1 MGGSGDIGGPKKTP
15 GGGQRRS
22 QGSSLG
28 PKYKQT
34 SETAWPG
41 VFQSY
46 LYFAGSPFR
55 SKLSPTAPLWHHT
68 CTLPLFVG
76 ANNEALWQAFLSFL
90 AGLGF
95 LQRWTATME
104 ESTNAQEVGRIHLHV
119 FVEFKQPVDWTSLEL
134 VNTRLF
140 REAAI
145 TAPIIKAHQMW
156 YPICKGTQ
164 TTMLAAKTGRPR
176 AAPALAI
183 HPHTSS
189 F

>member
-1 MGGSGDIGGPKKTP
+1 MTSE
-15 GGGQRRS
+15 GGQRRS
-22 QGSSLG
+22 QGSYLG
-28 PKYKQT
+28 PKYKQP

-95 LQRWTATME
+95 LQRWTATTKKAPTHRKWDASISALTCSWRAQKRNS
-104 ESTNAQEVGRIHLHV
+104 STVVLYLTVIYNGFGGGVSHLI
-119 FVEFKQPVDWTSLEL
+119 L
-134 VNTRLF
+134 R
-140 REAAI
+140 
-145 TAPIIKAHQMW
+145 
-156 YPICKGTQ
+156 TQ
-164 TTMLAAKTGRPR
+164 
-176 AAPALAI
+176 
-183 HPHTSS
+183 SY
-189 F
+189 

>member
-1 MGGSGDIGGPKKTP
+1 MLGIYGGRGGESYQLRWIEVTSE
-15 GGGQRRS
+15 GGLRRS

-90 AGLGF
+90 ASLGF

-104 ESTNAQEVGRIHLHV
+104 ESTNAQEVGRIHLRPNLQLACTEKKLLHRCHISYCNLQWIWWRS
-119 FVEFKQPVDWTSLEL
+119 FPSHFE
-134 VNTRLF
+134 NTKLL
-140 REAAI
+140 
-145 TAPIIKAHQMW
+145 M
-156 YPICKGTQ
+156 
-164 TTMLAAKTGRPR
+164 
-176 AAPALAI
+176 
-183 HPHTSS
+183 
-189 F
+189 

>member
-1 MGGSGDIGGPKKTP
+1 MLGIYGGRGGESFQLRWIEMTSE
-15 GGGQRRS
+15 GGLRRS

-95 LQRWTATME
+95 LQRWTATVE
-104 ESTNAQEVGRIHLHV
+104 ESTNAQEVDASISALTCSWRAQKRNSSTVVAYLTVIYNGFGGGVSHPILRI
-119 FVEFKQPVDWTSLEL
+119 QS
-134 VNTRLF
+134 
-140 REAAI
+140 
-145 TAPIIKAHQMW
+145 
-156 YPICKGTQ
+156 Y
-164 TTMLAAKTGRPR
+164 
-176 AAPALAI
+176 
-183 HPHTSS
+183 
-189 F
+189 

>member
-1 MGGSGDIGGPKKTP
+1 M
-15 GGGQRRS
+15 
-22 QGSSLG
+22 
-28 PKYKQT
+28 
-34 SETAWPG
+34 
-41 VFQSY
+41 
-46 LYFAGSPFR
+46 
-55 SKLSPTAPLWHHT
+55 SPTAPLWHHT

-145 TAPIIKAHQMW
+145 TAPIIKAHQIW
-156 YPICKGTQ
+156 HPICRTTQ
-164 TTMLAAKTGRPR
+164 PWWGMFGPLCHQKCGGGNSSTTADAD
-176 AAPALAI
+176 AFAPIIYNGSAGVINDPVLRI
-183 HPHTSS
+183 QRY
-189 F
+189 